1 MQPWP
6 YIR

>member
-6 YIR
+6 